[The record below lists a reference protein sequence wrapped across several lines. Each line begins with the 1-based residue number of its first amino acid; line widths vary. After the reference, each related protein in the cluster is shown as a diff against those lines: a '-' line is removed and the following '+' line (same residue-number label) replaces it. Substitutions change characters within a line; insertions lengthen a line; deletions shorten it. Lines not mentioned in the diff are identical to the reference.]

1 MKEAKTMN
9 NPYTELIEGQWPHI
23 SALYNEFAE
32 QRPVILMDVD
42 NAELHAYPFDQIAD
56 ALDERSRSALEEQY
70 QRAQETR
77 QMVLILRDKE
87 NRQTMTYT
95 LKLEDE

>member
-1 MKEAKTMN
+1 MES
-9 NPYTELIEGQWPHI
+9 PYAELIAAQWPHI

-32 QRPVILMDVD
+32 QRPIILMDVD
-42 NAELHAYPFDQIAD
+42 SAELHAYPFDKITEV
-56 ALDERSRSALEEQY
+56 LDEKSRAALAVQY
-70 QRAQETR
+70 QRAQATR
-77 QMVLILRDKE
+77 QMVLILRDTE